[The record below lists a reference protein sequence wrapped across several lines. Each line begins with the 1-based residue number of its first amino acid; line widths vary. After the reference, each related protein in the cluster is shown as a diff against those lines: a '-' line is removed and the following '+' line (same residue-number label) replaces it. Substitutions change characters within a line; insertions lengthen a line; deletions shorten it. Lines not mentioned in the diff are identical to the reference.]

1 MEEVVEKTGLVAKL
15 RKKKIFRIICC
26 RTQADFVRKTS
37 VIMLVLFF
45 FSLISVIILPY
56 IILGSGAF
64 KVLDKLM
71 VS

>member
-1 MEEVVEKTGLVAKL
+1 LVAKL

-45 FSLISVIILPY
+45 FSLICVIILPY